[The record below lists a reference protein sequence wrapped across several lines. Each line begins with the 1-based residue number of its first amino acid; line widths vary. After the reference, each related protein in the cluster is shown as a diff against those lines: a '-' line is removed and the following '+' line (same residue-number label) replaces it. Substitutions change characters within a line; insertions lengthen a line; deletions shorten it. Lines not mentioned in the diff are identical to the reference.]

1 MIRSAVQVRNEA
13 QTGDLP
19 EWLNGTVLKTVIRE
33 TVSGV
38 RIPESPQNYYY
49 MFLTYYVICIIYCFY
64 QLNKRYKRS
73 GTEYTSPEMDAIMVV
88 VMAWVLAPVDVSLT
102 WIKWYKDAEQA
113 RINQMKFDIDLK
125 EDNID

>member
-38 RIPESPQNYYY
+38 RIPESPQN
-49 MFLTYYVICIIYCFY
+49 
-64 QLNKRYKRS
+64 
-73 GTEYTSPEMDAIMVV
+73 
-88 VMAWVLAPVDVSLT
+88 
-102 WIKWYKDAEQA
+102 
-113 RINQMKFDIDLK
+113 
-125 EDNID
+125 